1 MLSVPYNDEIT
12 DIANS
17 INLMLAELTDA
28 CHHEKYDGTDYPQGL
43 AGTNIPILARIIN
56 VIDSFDVMTHKRIYK
71 EASTYDYAISELIRC
86 SGSQFDPMIVTEF
99 LKLLE
104 EQSNPF

>member
-1 MLSVPYNDEIT
+1 
-12 DIANS
+12 
-17 INLMLAELTDA
+17 MLAELTDA